1 MKKLIFI
8 ILVVFVQTISAQKDV
23 QIHFKDLTNCSIE
36 ETKIDVVK
44 FYISNLVLT
53 QNGKKVWNE
62 PKSYHLIN
70 SENEQSLS
78 LKFSIPDSVVFDSL
92 KFNLGIDSLTSVSGV
107 FGGDLDPS
115 KGMYWA
121 WNSGYIN
128 FKLEGTSDKCNT
140 RKNEFQFHLGGY
152 SGAQKALQNIVL
164 KASEH
169 NVIYLNLNS
178 FFSKIDLAKDN
189 HIMSPGIE
197 AVKFSKFIKT
207 LFYVE

>member
-1 MKKLIFI
+1 
-8 ILVVFVQTISAQKDV
+8 
-23 QIHFKDLTNCSIE
+23 
-36 ETKIDVVK
+36 
-44 FYISNLVLT
+44 
-53 QNGKKVWNE
+53 
-62 PKSYHLIN
+62 
-70 SENEQSLS
+70 
-78 LKFSIPDSVVFDSL
+78 
-92 KFNLGIDSLTSVSGV
+92 
-107 FGGDLDPS
+107 
-115 KGMYWA
+115 MYWA